1 MAERQSSILIDHG
14 DMRPI
19 AAGADESV
27 ADRNDIVQLNPDH
40 PGFRDP
46 EYRRRRNQIA
56 QIAMKRSAASGS
68 NLLPDWSNRACFWKT
83 WPTESFS
90 APNTFVT
97 TPRLYIRPNPT
108 WCMKSSATA

>member
-46 EYRRRRNQIA
+46 EYRARRNAIA
-56 QIAMKRSAASGS
+56 RIALEYRSGEVPRVEYQPREQETWRAVWKSLGPLAGKR
-68 NLLPDWSNRACFWKT
+68 KT
-83 WPTESFS
+83 KERRPKCKSLALSLDTL
-90 APNTFVT
+90 FVD
-97 TPRLYIRPNPT
+97 
-108 WCMKSSATA
+108 

>member
-19 AAGADESV
+19 AAGADDSV

-46 EYRRRRNQIA
+46 
-56 QIAMKRSAASGS
+56 
-68 NLLPDWSNRACFWKT
+68 
-83 WPTESFS
+83 
-90 APNTFVT
+90 
-97 TPRLYIRPNPT
+97 
-108 WCMKSSATA
+108 